1 MKCLTLN
8 GGFTPTASAPPN
20 MLPPEPVLCHHHVQR
35 RSGTGGQ
42 AHYPVILPVLCISFR
57 AKGILQSLFT
67 VYFMNRLIVTR
78 ASVGDY
84 L

>member
-1 MKCLTLN
+1 MFN
-8 GGFTPTASAPPN
+8 AQWGFHPSRFGPPN
-20 MLPPEPVLCHHHVQR
+20 MLPPEQVLCHHHVQR
-35 RSGTGGQ
+35 RGGPGGQ
-42 AHYPVILPVLCISFR
+42 ALYPVILPVLCISFR